1 MHIVN
6 TLTAVDSR
14 PVALSIGN
22 FDGLHRG
29 HRAML
34 DTLIQT
40 ANECVPSVMTF
51 DPHPKC
57 VFQPCEDFLL
67 SSTAERVE
75 LIAET
80 SVERCWLM
88 PFDDAFRTLTPDQFI
103 DKLLAM
109 NVKKL
114 VVGEDFRFGHQG
126 KGDVTRL
133 AQDFAV
139 NEIATQFDENGHR
152 ISSSLIRDA
161 IRTGDFA
168 RASKMLG
175 RDFSYTGRVKHGQK
189 LGRTLGF
196 PTANIAIDDTRLM
209 PAGVFSVDIILNNQ
223 FYQGIAN
230 CGRRPTVGNH
240 ADRLLEAFLFDFDDD
255 LYDTTL
261 TVIPKTKIRDE
272 QKFRD
277 IDALMAQIHHD
288 IGVAKALR

>member
-1 MHIVN
+1 MHTIN

-14 PVALSIGN
+14 PVAMSIGN
-22 FDGLHRG
+22 FDGLHLG

-34 DTLIQT
+34 DTLIET
-40 ANECVPSVMTF
+40 AGECVPSVMTF

-57 VFQPCEDFLL
+57 VFQPCQDFLL
-67 SSTAERVE
+67 TDTSQRIK

-88 PFDDAFRTLTPDQFI
+88 PFDDAFRTLTPEEFI

-109 NVKKL
+109 NVQKL

-126 KGDVTRL
+126 KGNVTRL
-133 AQDFAV
+133 AQDFSV
-139 NEIATQFDENGHR
+139 IEIATQFDENGHR

-161 IRTGDFA
+161 IRAGDFA

-175 RDFSYTGRVKHGQK
+175 RDFSYTGRVEHGQK

-209 PAGVFSVDIILNNQ
+209 PAGVFSVDIILNNES
-223 FYQGIAN
+223 YQGIAN
-230 CGRRPTVGNH
+230 CGRRPTIGDNVN
-240 ADRLLEAFLFDFDDD
+240 RLLEVFFFDFEDD
-255 LYDTTL
+255 LYEKNL
-261 TVIPKTKIRDE
+261 TVFPKTKIRDE